1 MKNNITKHRLADFS
15 ILVCLFSLVCWY
27 AYDAYSA
34 STHIA
39 NLILIIPVTA
49 IVMVLC
55 GIEFIRMLSVNEVTE
70 QDPVSTVLPV
80 ILLFIG
86 YVLTL
91 NWLGFDVGTFLFLAI
106 FLWIHGERRIAWVIG
121 YSLVFATLISLF
133 FSGMLP
139 YPMPMLVLST
149 AY

>member
-1 MKNNITKHRLADFS
+1 MKNNISKHKLADFFV
-15 ILVCLFSLVCWY
+15 LACLFLLVCWY

-34 STHIA
+34 SNHIS
-39 NLILIIPVTA
+39 NLILIVPVTI
-49 IVMVLC
+49 IVLVLC
-55 GIEFIRMLSVNEVTE
+55 SIEFIRMFTVYEETA

-80 ILLFIG
+80 ILLFVG

-91 NWLGFDVGTFLFLAI
+91 KWLGFDVGTFLFLAL
-106 FLWIHGERRIAWVIG
+106 FLWIHGERRKVWVIG